1 MNNKPINQKVQ
12 LFCALF
18 EKTPIVM
25 RMTLLFLFVLVF
37 QTQAEQSYSQ
47 TTKISLDMKNSSI
60 EKILQTIEE
69 KSEFYFLY
77 NSKLIDVDRKMNI
90 HANEES
96 ITSILNRLFGV
107 DNVDYEVEGTQIIL
121 HPKQMKLVSS
131 RGISSEQQE
140 KRTITGTI
148 TDEQGEPIIGANILE
163 LNTSNG
169 TITDYDGK
177 FTLNVSNN
185 AVLRITY
192 IGYLEQEVAV
202 ENNNTINVVL
212 IEDTQ
217 ILDELE
223 VVAIGYGTVK
233 KSNLTGAVSS
243 VKMDDIPIVATNSVS
258 NLLIG
263 RVPGLVITQNSA
275 DPTSGYSV
283 LVRGATSTGAGN
295 NPLYVIDG
303 FPGGDINTVSPNDI
317 ESVEVLKDASAT
329 AIYGARAANGVIL
342 VNTKKGKK
350 GKLEVGVQL
359 NTSVQTISN
368 PYNIVSANEYMKL
381 TNAFYVE
388 EWMFQNKIAPY
399 GNVDPSTVTS
409 SPKVAFTDQEI
420 SSASNVTNW
429 FDEISRTGTINN
441 ENISIKGGSDQ
452 ATYSLSLGHYKQ
464 NGVILNSGYEKFMG
478 RLSADFNLS
487 KWLTTGVAITG
498 NQQNSD
504 MVEGAAGTE
513 DPTGVIKMALAYPG
527 YLPIRDANGDY
538 LINPD
543 HPTYPNP
550 VSYKDLTNTSINN
563 RFLFTNYWSAK
574 IRKDLTFRASM
585 SLNQSF
591 NRSNQYYPKTT
602 LRGISVNSYASIRE
616 SRSNNYLLDATL
628 TYKKSLFQNHS
639 LTAMLGYAYQ
649 KFINENVSASN
660 TDFLTDVYNVY
671 NLSGGGN
678 LTKGVGSG
686 KSISKYLS
694 YFGRVNY
701 DIKDKYL
708 VTFTLRADGS
718 DRFGVNNR
726 YGFFPSGAVAWRIS
740 QEDFM
745 KSLGSISNLKLR
757 FSLGQTGNSEIGGN
771 AYGYYS
777 SGSNYIIGGN
787 LQTGVSESQLPSPNL
802 KWETTTEFNLGI
814 DYGFFNDRLRG
825 SVDVFR
831 KTVSDLLDRRNVG
844 SYYPV
849 SSVADNLGSTLGQGW
864 EFQLT
869 SVNVQ
874 KTNFN
879 WTTTLSLSQFYDRWK
894 QRNPYTILSVYQTS
908 TDPLHVGWG
917 YVSDGLIQP
926 GDDVSYMPGAVVG
939 TIKLKD
945 LNGWLKDETG
955 KYILDMNGR
964 QQLSGTPDGA
974 IDDADK
980 VIINHGQ
987 PKLSFSLNNTFQ
999 YKNFDLGF
1007 YFYGEL
1013 GREKYNNTRKWFL
1026 MADRFRFRD
1035 NVLTDA
1041 SDLWRHDN
1049 PNGKYPSGLDI
1060 KYDSSSDFWVE
1071 KADFIRLKNVTL
1083 GYTLPKSIGKFFQN
1097 ARVYV
1102 DAQNLFVITNYT
1114 GSDPETDGFSAY
1126 PNQRTY
1132 SIGLNLYF

>member
-1 MNNKPINQKVQ
+1 MILGIMNI
-12 LFCALF
+12 FALN
-18 EKTPIVM
+18 T
-25 RMTLLFLFVLVF
+25 
-37 QTQAEQSYSQ
+37 YSQ
-47 TTKISLDMKNSSI
+47 SGKVSLNFKNTTVEEVLNSI
-60 EKILQTIEE
+60 EKG
-69 KSEFYFLY
+69 SEYYFAY
-77 NSKLIDVDRKMNI
+77 NQKLINVNRKVDIVAKNKDIKDVLRELFKNTNTDYVVIDHQIVLSHKQI
-90 HANEES
+90 TENELS
-96 ITSILNRLFGV
+96 DIQQQVKGV
-107 DNVDYEVEGTQIIL
+107 A
-121 HPKQMKLVSS
+121 
-131 RGISSEQQE
+131 
-140 KRTITGTI
+140 ITGTVVDSKTGETI
-148 TDEQGEPIIGANILE
+148 PGVSVFIKGTTKGTLTDKQ
-163 LNTSNG
+163 
-169 TITDYDGK
+169 GK
-177 FTLNVSNN
+177 FNITTTDPKATLSFSFMGYERQDISVSGKTNLNVSLVSTVTN
-185 AVLRITY
+185 
-192 IGYLEQEVAV
+192 LE
-202 ENNNTINVVL
+202 
-212 IEDTQ
+212 
-217 ILDELE
+217 E
-223 VVAIGYGTVK
+223 VVVIGYGTVK
-233 KSNLTGAVSS
+233 RSNLTGAVAS

-258 NLLIG
+258 NLLTG
-263 RVPGLVITQNSA
+263 RVPGLVIIQNSA
-275 DPTSGYSV
+275 DPTSDYSI

-295 NPLYVIDG
+295 SPLYVIDG
-303 FPGGDINTVSPNDI
+303 FTGGDINAVSPNDI
-317 ESVEVLKDASAT
+317 ASVEVLKDASAT

-342 VNTKKGKK
+342 VSTKKGKK

-368 PYNIVSANEYMKL
+368 PYNIVSAKEYMRL
-381 TNAFYVE
+381 TNKFYVE
-388 EWMFQNKIAPY
+388 EWMFQKKIAPY
-399 GNVDPSTVTS
+399 GNVDPSTVTT

-429 FDEISRTGTINN
+429 FDEISRTGTIDNQ
-441 ENISIKGGSDQ
+441 NISINGGSDQ
-452 ATYSLSLGHYKQ
+452 ATYSLSLGHFKQ
-464 NGVILNSGYEKFMG
+464 KGVIFNSGYEKFMG
-478 RLSADFNLS
+478 RLAADFNLS
-487 KWLTTGVAITG
+487 KWLTTGVSITG
-498 NQQNSD
+498 NQQNSN
-504 MVEGAAGTE
+504 MAEGNSGTE

-527 YLPIRDANGDY
+527 YLPIRDANGNY

-550 VSYKDLTNTSINN
+550 VSYKEVTNTEISN
-563 RFLFTNYWSAK
+563 RFLITNYWSAK

-585 SLNQSF
+585 GLNQSF
-591 NRSNQYYPKTT
+591 IRSNQYYPKTT
-602 LRGISVNSYASIRE
+602 LRGISVNSYASIVER
-616 SRSNNYLLDATL
+616 RNNNYLLDATL

-649 KFINENVSASN
+649 KIINENVSASN
-660 TDFLTDVYNVY
+660 SDFLTDVYNVY

-708 VTFTLRADGS
+708 FTFTLRADGS

-726 YGFFPSGAVAWRIS
+726 YGYFSSGAVAWRIS

-745 KSLGSISNLKLR
+745 KSLESISNLKLR

-777 SGSNYIIGGN
+777 SGSNYVIGGN

-814 DYGFFNDRLRG
+814 DYGFFKNRLRG

-831 KTVSDLLDRRNVG
+831 KTVSDLLDSRNVG

-869 SVNVQ
+869 STNVQ

-879 WTTTLSLSQFYDRWK
+879 WTTTLSLSHFYDRWK
-894 QRNPYTILSVYQTS
+894 DRNPYTILSVYQTS

-939 TIKLKD
+939 TIKLRD

-955 KYILDMNGR
+955 KYILDKNGR
-964 QQLSGTPDGA
+964 QQLSGKPDHA

-980 VIINHGQ
+980 VIINHSQ
-987 PKLSFSLNNTFQ
+987 PKLTVSLNNTFQ
-999 YKNFDLGF
+999 YKNFDLSF

-1013 GREKYNNTRKWFL
+1013 GREKYNNTLKWFL
-1026 MADRFRFRD
+1026 MADRFRMRD
-1035 NVLTDA
+1035 NTLTDA
-1041 SDLWRHDN
+1041 SNLWRHDN
-1049 PNGKYPSGLDI
+1049 LNGKYPSGLDV

-1071 KADFIRLKNVTL
+1071 KADFIRLKSVTL
-1083 GYTLPKSIGKFFQN
+1083 GYTLPKSTGKFFQN

-1132 SIGLNLYF
+1132 SIGLNLNF

>member
-1 MNNKPINQKVQ
+1 MK
-12 LFCALF
+12 LTTFL
-18 EKTPIVM
+18 
-25 RMTLLFLFVLVF
+25 LLFAVIQTMGFESFSQGTKLSLNFKSTSLKEVLG
-37 QTQAEQSYSQ
+37 
-47 TTKISLDMKNSSI
+47 
-60 EKILQTIEE
+60 TIEDKTE
-69 KSEFYFLY
+69 YYFLY
-77 NSKLIDVDRKMNI
+77 SSKVIDVDRKIDVNI
-90 HANEES
+90 NEKS
-96 ITSILNRLFGV
+96 ISEALDQILKDTDIEYVFKDRQILLSNKSNRDKLFENSQQQKSVSGKVTDSSGSSLPGV
-107 DNVDYEVEGTQIIL
+107 SVVVKGT
-121 HPKQMKLVSS
+121 
-131 RGISSEQQE
+131 
-140 KRTITGTI
+140 T
-148 TDEQGEPIIGANILE
+148 
-163 LNTSNG
+163 NG
-169 TITDYDGK
+169 TITNMDGK
-177 FTLNVSNN
+177 YSISNIPENGTLQFSFV
-185 AVLRITY
+185 
-192 IGYLEQEVAV
+192 GMKMKEVQADGKP
-202 ENNNTINVVL
+202 TINVVL
-212 IEDTQ
+212 EEETIGIE
-217 ILDELE
+217 E
-223 VVAIGYGTVK
+223 VVAVGYGSVK
-233 KSNLTGAVSS
+233 KSNLTGAISS
-243 VKMDDIPIVATNSVS
+243 VKMEGIPMVATNSVS
-258 NLLIG
+258 NLLTG

-295 NPLYVIDG
+295 SPLYVIDG

-388 EWMFQNKIAPY
+388 EWMFQKKIAPY

-441 ENISIKGGSDQ
+441 ENISINGGSDQ
-452 ATYSLSLGHYKQ
+452 AKYAFSLGHFKQ
-464 NGVILNSGYEKFMG
+464 NGVIFNSGYEKFMG
-478 RLSADFNLS
+478 RLAADFNLS

-504 MVEGAAGTE
+504 VIESISNP
-513 DPTGVIKMALAYPG
+513 DDTGFIKMALAYPG
-527 YLPIRDANGDY
+527 YLPIRDSNGNY

-550 VSYKDLTNTSINN
+550 VSYKDVTNTEISN
-563 RFLFTNYWSAK
+563 RFLFTNYWSAN
-574 IRKDLTFRASM
+574 IRKDLTFRVSM
-585 SLNQSF
+585 GLNQAF
-591 NRSNQYYPKTT
+591 IRNNQYYPKTT
-602 LRGISVNSYASIRE
+602 LRGISVNSYASIVER
-616 SRSNNYLLDATL
+616 RNNNYLLDATL

-649 KFINENVSASN
+649 KFISENVSASN
-660 TDFLTDVYNVY
+660 SDFLTDVYNVY

-678 LTKGVGSG
+678 LSKGVGSG

-708 VTFTLRADGS
+708 FTLTLRADGS
-718 DRFGVNNR
+718 DRFGSNNR

-771 AYGYYS
+771 AYGYYA

-787 LQTGVSESQLPSPNL
+787 LQTGVSESQLASPNL

-814 DYGFFNDRLRG
+814 DYGFFKDRLRG

-831 KTVSDLLDRRNVG
+831 KTVSDLLDSRNVG

-869 SVNVQ
+869 SVNLQ
-874 KTNFN
+874 KTHFN
-879 WTTTLSLSQFYDRWK
+879 WTTTLSLSHFYDRWK
-894 QRNPYTILSVYQTS
+894 ERNPYTILSVYQTS

-926 GDDVSYMPGAVVG
+926 GDDVTHMPGAVVG

-945 LNGWLKDETG
+945 LNGWLKDENG
-955 KYILDMNGR
+955 KYILDKNGR
-964 QQLSGTPDGA
+964 QQLSGTPDHA

-980 VIINHGQ
+980 VIINHSQ
-987 PKLSFSLNNTFQ
+987 PKLSFSLNNAFQ
-999 YKNFDLGF
+999 YKNFDLSF

-1049 PNGKYPSGLDI
+1049 LNGKYPSGLDV

-1071 KADFIRLKNVTL
+1071 KADFIRLKSVTL

-1097 ARVYV
+1097 ARVYM

-1132 SIGLNLYF
+1132 SVGLNLNF